1 MAMVIRRA
9 KAEDLPRILSFLG
22 QAKVG
27 TNGVEKTIDCF
38 LMIEDEN
45 GEFKGNDW
53 D

>member
-1 MAMVIRRA
+1 MDMVIRRA
-9 KAEDLPRILSFLG
+9 KAEDLSRLLSFLG

-38 LMIEDEN
+38 LMIEDEI
-45 GEFKGNDW
+45 GEIAGYDW